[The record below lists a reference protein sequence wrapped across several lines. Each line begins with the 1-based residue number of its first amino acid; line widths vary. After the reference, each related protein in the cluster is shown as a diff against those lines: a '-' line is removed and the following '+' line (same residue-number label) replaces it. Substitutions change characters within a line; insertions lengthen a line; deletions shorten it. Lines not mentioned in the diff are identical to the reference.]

1 MVELKILGQLDLVKF
16 ELDVQGP
23 VWFSIFLWV
32 LIYSLYATSPLPR
45 ISIKKKLLINAAK
58 MRAIIAHLS
67 IYNTT
72 NINVF
77 LKSMSTHQAK
87 KYA

>member
-45 ISIKKKLLINAAK
+45 ISIKKN
-58 MRAIIAHLS
+58 
-67 IYNTT
+67 Y
-72 NINVF
+72 
-77 LKSMSTHQAK
+77 
-87 KYA
+87 